1 MTDTREFSRQV
12 QHAIDTADHAI
23 LQAQDAEHQLQ
34 VAITQANPR
43 SIQSANA
50 ALTEAKHQV
59 HEAHEQLQT
68 FNNDEYGQQIKQTM
82 EQLAQASQDIE
93 ANQEKFHTPKQIR

>member
-1 MTDTREFSRQV
+1 MTETHQHQQPL
-12 QHAIDTADHAI
+12 QHAIDVADHAI

-34 VAITQANPR
+34 VAISQANPR

-50 ALTEAKHQV
+50 ALTEAKQQV
-59 HEAHEQLQT
+59 YEAHEQLRA
-68 FNNDEYGQQIKQTM
+68 FNNDEYGQQIQQTM
-82 EQLAQASQDIE
+82 EQLTQASQDLE